1 MMSVGIDSHRDSL
14 AMCVLAES
22 GAILAEREYPN
33 TPAGHRALGRFLAR
47 YGEKRRIGIEGSGCF
62 GGAAADHLRGCGEEV
77 CEVPAGRTWRERR
90 HLGRPG
96 KSDAGDA
103 EAIARV
109 VASGARLP
117 SVGRPPAAAELK
129 LLCDERDALC
139 EERTRALNR
148 LHALLRRYLPGYRAA
163 VGTLRSGAGRAR
175 LARLLDAG
183 DGLWVELAR
192 RHLERI
198 TSLEDECAQLA
209 GQIEAL
215 LEASGSSLREIN
227 GIGTLTAARLLVE
240 IGRIER
246 FAGRAS
252 FAMAAGVA
260 PIPASSGT
268 TRRYRLNRG
277 GNRRLN
283 HALHTIAL
291 VQARHDQRARAYL
304 ERKRSQ
310 GMSRLEAIRCLK
322 RQLANVVY
330 RQMVRDAL
338 QGG

>member
-117 SVGRPPAAAELK
+117 SVGRPRTAAELK

-227 GIGTLTAARLLVE
+227 GIGTLTAARLLV
-240 IGRIER
+240 GDRSH
-246 FAGRAS
+246 RAL
-252 FAMAAGVA
+252 
-260 PIPASSGT
+260 
-268 TRRYRLNRG
+268 RRQGILCDGGRG
-277 GNRRLN
+277 GADTGQLRHHAPLPPQPRWQPAPQPRSAHHRPGAGPSRPAGPRLPG
-283 HALHTIAL
+283 A
-291 VQARHDQRARAYL
+291 QAQPGHEPPGGDPLPKATARQRGL
-304 ERKRSQ
+304 SPD
-310 GMSRLEAIRCLK
+310 GP
-322 RQLANVVY
+322 
-330 RQMVRDAL
+330 
-338 QGG
+338 